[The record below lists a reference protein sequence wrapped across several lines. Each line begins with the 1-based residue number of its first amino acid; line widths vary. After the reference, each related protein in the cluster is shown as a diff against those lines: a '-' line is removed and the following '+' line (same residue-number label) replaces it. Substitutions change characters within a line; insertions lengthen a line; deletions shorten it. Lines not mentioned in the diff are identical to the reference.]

1 MLRLIESSIASIEQD
16 LVLVAPPDAR
26 LGDGFSHVTVD
37 AFQHQQLIREMQ
49 RLRGR
54 IYVDGGNVTR
64 QQLTADGRHQTA
76 EDDKGW
82 HLLMTDADGR
92 VRSCALYVLYENTV
106 SIGDLRVRQCPL
118 VQHPE
123 WQTKVK
129 GAVESEIAR
138 ARGAGLRFAELGG
151 WAIAKER
158 RGTPEGLM
166 MALATY
172 GLSRILGGA
181 LGITTANVAHSC
193 SSILRRLGGSFLEF
207 DGTTIP
213 SYFDPRYNTMIDLL
227 RFDSRSPSTKYADLI
242 DVVKGKLANVTVIAN
257 RLEVAVERYDDAVGL
272 AVQPMFAA

>member
-1 MLRLIESSIASIEQD
+1 MLRLIESSIASIQQD
-16 LVLVAPPDAR
+16 LVLVAPPDAK
-26 LGDGFSHVTVD
+26 LDGGFNGVVVD
-37 AFQHQQLIREMQ
+37 SFQHQQLIREMQ

-54 IYVDGGNVTR
+54 IYVDEGNITQ
-64 QQLTADGRHQTA
+64 QQLTPDGRHQTA
-76 EDDKGW
+76 EDNKGW
-82 HLLMTDADGR
+82 HLLMTDERGS
-92 VRSCALYVLYENTV
+92 VRSCALYILYENTA

-123 WQTKVK
+123 WKAKVK

-138 ARGAGLRFAELGG
+138 ARRAGLRFAELGG

-172 GLSRILGGA
+172 GLARTLGGA

-193 SSILRRLGGSFLEF
+193 SSILRRLGGAFLEF

-213 SYFDPRYNTMIDLL
+213 SYFDPRYNTTIDLL
-227 RFDSRSPSTKYADLI
+227 RFDSRSPSTKYAELI
-242 DVVKGKLANVTVIAN
+242 DIVKEKLANVTVIAS
-257 RLEVAVERYDDAVGL
+257 RLDVAAGRDDDAVGL
-272 AVQPMFAA
+272 AIQPMFAA